1 MVEGVELDGEGA
13 AAVMPLASSSPAPV
27 SFILIKDRSI
37 FYLKDWSIFIK
48 TGLFLFKRL
57 GYIYLKDRSIFY

>member
-1 MVEGVELDGEGA
+1 MVEQDGEGA

-27 SFILIKDRSI
+27 SFILIKGRSI
-37 FYLKDWSIFIK
+37 FYLKDRSIFIK
-48 TGLFLFKRL
+48 TGLFLFKRP

>member
-1 MVEGVELDGEGA
+1 MVEQDGEGA

-37 FYLKDWSIFIK
+37 FYLKDRSIFIK
-48 TGLFLFKRL
+48 TGLFLFKRP